1 MCYSPVHH
9 RSWLLLAFDKTSPLK
24 PLKTSNEIYLPQ
36 KLNRLCTRRVQQ
48 NVLRYQMR
56 HKGYPKHCQGW
67 QIPSE
72 WENGDY
78 CEKKTSSTK
87 QHNKSSYALSRSS
100 PSPFSSS
107 GSSSEIVVNLLTPPW
122 RHAHRHHTRS
132 KTNRQRIP
140 CH

>member
-1 MCYSPVHH
+1 MFYSPVHH

-24 PLKTSNEIYLPQ
+24 TLKTSNEIYLPQ
-36 KLNRLCTRRVQQ
+36 KLNKLCTRRVQQ
-48 NVLRYQMR
+48 NVLQYQMR

-78 CEKKTSSTK
+78 CKRRLLVPSNITNLPTP
-87 QHNKSSYALSRSS
+87 LSRSS

-122 RHAHRHHTRS
+122 HAHRHRTRS
-132 KTNRQRIP
+132 KKTRQRIP